1 MQYKLMTIALASAV
15 GLTVTTATQADVLGF
30 RIGGY
35 SWSQEYSGDVQSS
48 NSAIDE
54 VDINDDLGLDDETG
68 TTFYVAL
75 EHPVPFLPNI
85 MLQQTDLEVEE
96 TANPTKTFTFEGQ
109 TYNVTDEITTTSDL
123 SHTDAT
129 LYYEILDNWVS
140 LDVGLTIRQFS
151 EGIELSSPTTSS
163 ELDID
168 ATVPMLYVGAKFEL
182 PLTGLYINADINGIS
197 VGDASLM
204 DYKAA
209 IGYEST
215 IGLGIEAGLRNFE
228 IDYDDDDE
236 QANLT
241 IDGAYVGVFY
251 HF

>member
-1 MQYKLMTIALASAV
+1 MQHKFITIALASAMS
-15 GLTVTTATQADVLGF
+15 LTTTVTTQADILGF

-48 NSAIDE
+48 AAAIDE
-54 VDINDDLGLDDETG
+54 VDINDDLGIDDETG

-75 EHPVPFLPNI
+75 EHPIPLLPNI

-96 TANPTKTFTFEGQ
+96 TSSPTKTFTFEGQ
-109 TYNVTDEITTTSDL
+109 TFSVSDQITTTSDL

-140 LDVGLTIRQFS
+140 LDLGLTIRQFS
-151 EGIELSSPTTSS
+151 EGIELSSSTTTT

-168 ATVPMLYVGAKFEL
+168 ATVPMLYLAAKAEL
-182 PLTGLYINADINGIS
+182 PLTGLYVDAQVNGIS
-197 VGDASLM
+197 VGDATLL

-209 IGYEST
+209 LGYETS
-215 IGLGIEAGLRNFE
+215 IGLGIDAGLRNFE

-241 IDGAYVGVFY
+241 IDGAFVGVFY